1 MREAQ
6 TLNIYAGTDATGN
19 ATTIVAE
26 SMEVAAAVYKKQNE
40 IDPIIL
46 QRTKAGVSCVLP
58 DYYVTF
64 TAEAYDQTT
73 KAVITACS
81 VTPKTYTLIAGTKQL
96 FTAVAGDG
104 YEFVKWQING
114 EDVVDDDEAL
124 ITDTCALLTIPDTTD
139 STATIRAVFK
149 LVD

>member
-19 ATTIVAE
+19 STTIVAE
-26 SMEVAAAVYKKQNE
+26 DMATAATVYKKQNE
-40 IDPIIL
+40 ADPIIL

-73 KAVITACS
+73 SAVITACS
-81 VTPKTYTLIAGTKQL
+81 VTPKTYTLVAGTKQL

-104 YEFVKWQING
+104 YEFVKWQIDG
-114 EDVVDDDEAL
+114 EDVVD
-124 ITDTCALLTIPDTTD
+124 TDGNTVTDSVALLTIPETAT
-139 STATIRAVFK
+139 TATIRGVFK